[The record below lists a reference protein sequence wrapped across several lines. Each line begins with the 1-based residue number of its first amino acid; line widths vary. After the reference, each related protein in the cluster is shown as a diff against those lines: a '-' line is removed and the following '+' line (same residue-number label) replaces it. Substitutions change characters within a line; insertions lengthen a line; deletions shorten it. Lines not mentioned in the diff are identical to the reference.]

1 MIFDILNT
9 DSDTYSLRT
18 VNLVFMTF
26 ILEIY
31 AVSL

>member
-9 DSDTYSLRT
+9 GSDRYSLTT